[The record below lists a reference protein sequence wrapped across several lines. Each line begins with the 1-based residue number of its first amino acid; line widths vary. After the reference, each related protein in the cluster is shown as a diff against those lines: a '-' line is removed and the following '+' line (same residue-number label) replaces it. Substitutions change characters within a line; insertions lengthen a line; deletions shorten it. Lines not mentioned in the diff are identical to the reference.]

1 MTKAKPLRLIAED
14 AADLA
19 VISAALQD
27 AVAQVG
33 DIRFDAKARS
43 LTLEMNRFRW
53 EVGEARDGERVRAAL
68 QLNGVLG
75 VKALRLRREPKDA
88 VVELLAVT
96 FDETDAP
103 GGVVTLTFSGGGEMA
118 CEVECIDAVL
128 ADVGAPWPT
137 KSRPAHTV

>member
-1 MTKAKPLRLIAED
+1 MAQAKPLRLMAED

-19 VISAALQD
+19 VLSAALQD

-33 DIRFDAKARS
+33 DIRFEAKARS
-43 LTLEMNRFRW
+43 LTLAMNRFRW
-53 EVGEARDGERVRAAL
+53 EAGARERVRTGL

-88 VVELLAVT
+88 VVELLAIA
-96 FDETDAP
+96 FETGEAP
-103 GGVVTLTFSGGGEMA
+103 GGTVTLTFAGGGELA

-128 ADVGAPWPT
+128 ADLSDPWPT
-137 KSRPAHTV
+137 KNKPTHAV